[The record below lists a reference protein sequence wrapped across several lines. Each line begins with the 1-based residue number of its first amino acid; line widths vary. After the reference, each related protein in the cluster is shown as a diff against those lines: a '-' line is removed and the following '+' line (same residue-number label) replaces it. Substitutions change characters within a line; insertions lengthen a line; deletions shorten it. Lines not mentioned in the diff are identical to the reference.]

1 MYLKHILVWQTPMY
15 KIVTNGQWIQNYW
28 ELNEINIK

>member
-1 MYLKHILVWQTPMY
+1 MY